1 MSNTLALDGLHTE
14 DQAAKTARRAPS
26 PLPSCFS

>member
-14 DQAAKTARRAPS
+14 DQAAKTARRAP
-26 PLPSCFS
+26 PPVWF